1 MTQKEDTRTEG
12 RKREGRTAA
21 AHPLL
26 SLHCVLRW
34 RYLPF
39 YKSHRSPAMHRRP
52 RALQFPWHYTAAAE
66 SIPPP
71 SSSRAT
77 CRLRIVWQRASSERR
92 QSNSSSLQD
101 KQKGGGGFHRA
112 EGRRDGWK
120 EGEWVVAVADA
131 GHTALHAWHRW
142 RPAAATMTHGA
153 EYWGGLHFS
162 TDFTKISR
170 GFHATRAVD
179 AAEEARKSLA

>member
-52 RALQFPWHYTAAAE
+52 QALQFPWHYTAAAE

-71 SSSRAT
+71 HPRAPHVA
-77 CRLRIVWQRASSERR
+77 CESFGSERQVREDNRIRHRYKTNRKEEEDFTERKEGGMDGRRASGWSRSPMQGTPPFTLGTAGDPRR
-92 QSNSSSLQD
+92 
-101 KQKGGGGFHRA
+101 
-112 EGRRDGWK
+112 
-120 EGEWVVAVADA
+120 
-131 GHTALHAWHRW
+131 
-142 RPAAATMTHGA
+142 RP
-153 EYWGGLHFS
+153 
-162 TDFTKISR
+162 
-170 GFHATRAVD
+170 
-179 AAEEARKSLA
+179 

>member
-52 RALQFPWHYTAAAE
+52 QALQFPWHYTAAAE

-71 SSSRAT
+71 HPRAPHVA
-77 CRLRIVWQRASSERR
+77 CESFGSERQVR
-92 QSNSSSLQD
+92 EDNRIRHRYKTNRKEEED
-101 KQKGGGGFHRA
+101 FTERKEGGMDGGRVGGRGRRCRAHRPSRLAPLATRGGDHDTWRGILGRIAFFHR
-112 EGRRDGWK
+112 
-120 EGEWVVAVADA
+120 
-131 GHTALHAWHRW
+131 
-142 RPAAATMTHGA
+142 
-153 EYWGGLHFS
+153 
-162 TDFTKISR
+162 
-170 GFHATRAVD
+170 FHATRAVD
-179 AAEEARKSLA
+179 AAEETRRSLA

>member
-12 RKREGRTAA
+12 RKREGRTA

-52 RALQFPWHYTAAAE
+52 QALQFPWHYTAAAE

-112 EGRRDGWK
+112 EGRRDGWRAS
-120 EGEWVVAVADA
+120 GWSRSPMQGTPPFTLGTA
-131 GHTALHAWHRW
+131 GDPRR
-142 RPAAATMTHGA
+142 RP
-153 EYWGGLHFS
+153 
-162 TDFTKISR
+162 
-170 GFHATRAVD
+170 
-179 AAEEARKSLA
+179 